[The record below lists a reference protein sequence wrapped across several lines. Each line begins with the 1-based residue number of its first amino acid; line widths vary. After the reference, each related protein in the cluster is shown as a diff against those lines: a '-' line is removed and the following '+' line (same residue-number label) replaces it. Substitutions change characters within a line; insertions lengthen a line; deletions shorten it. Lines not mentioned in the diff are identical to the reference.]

1 MKKKY
6 WLFIISAAVLFA
18 TLLTVLILYL
28 RPIQSIEI
36 TNDDIKHGEKLGKY
50 AVVYFDSETKASYK
64 IDYETSPA
72 FLKNREVK
80 FEYNGGEGVTVDEN
94 GLVTFTS
101 APYNDGTVNSIKI
114 KLVAKNGRG
123 HAEDNITVV
132 ARKK

>member
-6 WLFIISAAVLFA
+6 WFFIIAAAVLFA

-28 RPIQSIEI
+28 RPIQSIKI
-36 TNDDIKHGEKLGKY
+36 TNDDLKYGDNLGKY
-50 AVVYFDSETKASYK
+50 KVVYFDSETKASYK
-64 IDYETSPA
+64 INYEISPG

-80 FEYNGGEGVTVDEN
+80 FEYDEGEGVTVDEN

-101 APYNDGTVNSIKI
+101 APFNDGTVNSIKI